1 MATQMQLEVIL
12 AGNQIATSV
21 LWSRDNLRVNKNEN
35 GKRKLSLYP
44 ICRKYLS

>member
-21 LWSRDNLRVNKNEN
+21 LWSRDNLRVNKDEN